1 MEAPP
6 QAALWIITAIS
17 AIGNLVQLA
26 ISLRKSAS
34 EADRSE
40 AETDAIRQQIEKD
53 ALEQARDLQAWM
65 REQNREIRQENVNLK
80 RRVEVLEELY
90 EALGRQLE
98 NERAAWRAERA
109 ELLRRLADIEDENRE
124 WRARIT

>member
-1 MEAPP
+1 M
-6 QAALWIITAIS
+6 
-17 AIGNLVQLA
+17 
-26 ISLRKSAS
+26 
-34 EADRSE
+34 
-40 AETDAIRQQIEKD
+40 
-53 ALEQARDLQAWM
+53 
-65 REQNREIRQENVNLK
+65 NLK

>member
-6 QAALWIITAIS
+6 QAAPWIITAIS

-53 ALEQARDLQAWM
+53 ALEQVRDLQAWM
-65 REQNREIRQENVNLK
+65 REQNKEIRQENVNLK
-80 RRVEVLEELY
+80 KRVEVLEELY

>member
-6 QAALWIITAIS
+6 QAAPWIITAIS

-53 ALEQARDLQAWM
+53 ALEQVRDLQAWM
-65 REQNREIRQENVNLK
+65 REQNKEIRQENVNLK